1 MGKELKMKKPV
12 LSVLLFAAVLLAAYP
27 VLGGEPLVIKTAEG
41 KFVPAAASEWVKA
54 GEGSF
59 RVMLKAGL
67 KAATVV
73 AEIKDQIAPITVE
86 ATDDLTLLFK
96 GKDLTEDALLT
107 KLAGI
112 KLGEEKAKRD
122 ALAALSG
129 LSGDKGPS
137 LSDLDSAGSIR
148 ASKKFE
154 LPAEKKDRQV
164 NPQNVYGKV
173 VKVQKCEPMPTITI
187 RVTDVPKE
195 GEHKAAFKKGKN
207 IVIRGFYKIHDE
219 TKKIEPEEA
228 RTKINL
234 QSAKLKRGD
243 MIFGKPFQKEG
254 QVWILETIEKM

>member
-1 MGKELKMKKPV
+1 MRKPV
-12 LSVLLFAAVLLAAYP
+12 FSVLLFAAVLLAACP
-27 VLGGEPLVIKTAEG
+27 VLGGEPLVIKTGEG
-41 KFVPAAASEWVKA
+41 KFIPAAAAEWAKA

-59 RVMLKAGL
+59 RFMLKAGM
-67 KAATVV
+67 KAATVA
-73 AEIKDQIAPITVE
+73 AELKEQIAPITVE
-86 ATDDLTLLFK
+86 ATDDLTLVFK
-96 GKDLTEDALLT
+96 GKDLTEEALLS

-112 KLGEEKAKRD
+112 KLGEEKGKRD

-129 LSGDKGPS
+129 LKGEGGPS

-154 LPAEKKDRQV
+154 LPSEKERKAH
-164 NPQNVYGKV
+164 PGNVSGKV

-187 RVTDVPKE
+187 KVTGVPKE
-195 GEHKAAFKKGKN
+195 GEHKAAFKKGKR

-234 QSAKLKRGD
+234 QSARLKRGD
-243 MIFGKPFQKEG
+243 KICGKPFRKEG
-254 QVWILETIEKM
+254 KVWILETIEKI

>member
-1 MGKELKMKKPV
+1 MKKPV
-12 LSVLLFAAVLLAAYP
+12 LSVLLFAVVLLAASP
-27 VLGGEPLVIKTAEG
+27 VIGGEPLVMKTGEG
-41 KFVPAAASEWVKA
+41 KFVPAAASEWGKA

-59 RVMLKAGL
+59 RFMLKAGM
-67 KAATVV
+67 KAAAV
-73 AEIKDQIAPITVE
+73 AAELKDQIAPITVE
-86 ATDDLTLLFK
+86 ATDDLTLLFR

-154 LPAEKKDRQV
+154 LPSAKERKA
-164 NPQNVYGKV
+164 NPTNVYGKV
-173 VKVQKCEPMPTITI
+173 VKVQKCEPLPTITI
-187 RVTDVPKE
+187 KVTDVPKE
-195 GEHKAAFKKGKN
+195 GKHKAAFKKGKN

-219 TKKIEPEEA
+219 TKKIEPEEV

-243 MIFGKPFQKEG
+243 KIFGKPFQKDG
-254 QVWILETIEKM
+254 KVWILETIEKM

>member
-1 MGKELKMKKPV
+1 MRKPV
-12 LSVLLFAAVLLAAYP
+12 FSVLLFAAVLLAAYP
-27 VLGGEPLVIKTAEG
+27 VLGGEPLVIKTGEG
-41 KFVPAAASEWVKA
+41 KFIPAAAAEWAKA

-59 RVMLKAGL
+59 RFMLKAGM
-67 KAATVV
+67 KAATVA
-73 AEIKDQIAPITVE
+73 AELKDQIAPITVE

-96 GKDLTEDALLT
+96 GKDLTEDALLS

-112 KLGEEKAKRD
+112 KLGEEKGKRD

-129 LSGDKGPS
+129 LKGEGGPS

-154 LPAEKKDRQV
+154 LPAEKKDRQAS
-164 NPQNVYGKV
+164 PANVFGKV
-173 VKVQKCEPMPTITI
+173 VKVQKCEPMPAITI
-187 RVTDVPKE
+187 KVTGIPKE
-195 GEHKAAFKKGKN
+195 GKHKAAFKKGRR

-243 MIFGKPFQKEG
+243 KIFGKPFQKEG
-254 QVWILETIEKM
+254 KVWILETIEKI